1 MDRHLVSLIS
11 MLGHPNAEIRAHAG
25 RVLANIGMPAVH
37 RLAHLC
43 HQGDALSS
51 AEAARVL
58 DALGGAALL
67 PAKVISEESMA
78 VGKRIR
84 TLESLGKVYLLPPL
98 KELCEEMLADPDPC
112 VQQGAQQILSE
123 LDRLSLLRASEAD
136 PATDQDQLL
145 RTVHSG
151 PTQDPATLLR
161 PGYHEY
167 IPDNRK
173 SSGFWAVMIRHLRR
187 H

>member
-1 MDRHLVSLIS
+1 MDRHLVDLIS

-43 HQGDALSS
+43 LQGDALSA

-58 DALGGAALL
+58 DVLGEAKSL
-67 PAKVISEESMA
+67 PTKIIAESSLA
-78 VGKRIR
+78 VRKRIR

-98 KELCEEMLADPDPC
+98 KDLCGEMLTDSDPC
-112 VQQGAQQILSE
+112 VQQGAIQVLRE

-136 PATDQDQLL
+136 TATNQSQLL
-145 RTVHSG
+145 RAAHSG
-151 PTQDPATLLR
+151 PAQDPATLLR
-161 PGYHEY
+161 SDYEC

-173 SSGFWAVMIRHLRR
+173 PPGFWAAMVRHLRR